1 MSAIKRIFFNVQE
14 TNVEFLVKVLNIQ
27 PFEYRLRERPLGWQ
41 ERQDR

>member
-27 PFEYRLRERPLGWQ
+27 PFEYRLRERPLG
-41 ERQDR
+41 

>member
-14 TNVEFLVKVLNIQ
+14 TNVELLVEVLNIQ
-27 PFEYRLRERPLGWQ
+27 PFEHRLRESPLGWQ